1 MKIFNIKY
9 IPMINLVITLFFIS
23 PINAQELSVGAD
35 VVSRYIWRGIESG
48 GHSPSIQPTIEF
60 STSGF
65 ALGVWGALPTAN
77 PDALEEM
84 DIYANYSFNLNNLGS
99 FSLGFTDYM
108 FPNSGTKIGN
118 FNNYDDEGGP
128 GAHFIEANV
137 IYSGPESLPI
147 YLSVNVFFYNLENNP
162 IYFELG
168 YSTSVSNTPL
178 DVFIGGT
185 PGEDGMYYGVNNF
198 SIINTGIK
206 VSKEIKFTDSF
217 SLPVFGSV
225 ILNPASEDLYYVLGI
240 SL

>member
-9 IPMINLVITLFFIS
+9 ILMINIVIELFFVS
-23 PINAQELSVGAD
+23 QLNAQELSVGFD

-84 DIYANYSFNLNNLGS
+84 DIYVNYSFNLNNSGS
-99 FSLGFTDYM
+99 VSFGFTDYM

-128 GAHFIEANV
+128 GAHFIEANAT
-137 IYSGPESLPI
+137 YSGPESLPV
-147 YLSVNVFFYNLENNP
+147 YLSFNIFFYNLANNP

-168 YSTSVSNTPL
+168 YSTSVSDVPL
-178 DVFIGGT
+178 DIFIGGT
-185 PGEDGMYYGVNNF
+185 PGEEEMYYSVNNF

-217 SLPVFGSV
+217 SLPVFGSI